1 MARASGP
8 CDHGV
13 LLRRGCHG
21 GRPDIDGGRV
31 AAGHERAVRQQV
43 RDVPDGM
50 HHAAAA
56 GQRWQWLLLAVASAL
71 CDDSAISTGRAAAA
85 GQGREAQRLL
95 LLLHRWERP
104 ELRRLE
110 RSLHATAP
118 GASSHRRCLGC
129 SLGEDPAATRSAPT
143 CGLD

>member
-1 MARASGP
+1 MARGADP

-21 GRPDIDGGRV
+21 GRPDI
-31 AAGHERAVRQQV
+31 AGHKRAVRQQV

-50 HHAAAA
+50 YHAAAA
-56 GQRWQWLLLAVASAL
+56 GGGGRRWQRLLLAVASAL
-71 CDDSAISTGRAAAA
+71 YDDSAISSGRAAAA
-85 GQGREAQRLL
+85 GQGREPQRVL

-104 ELRRLE
+104 ELRHLQ

-129 SLGEDPAATRSAPT
+129 
-143 CGLD
+143 